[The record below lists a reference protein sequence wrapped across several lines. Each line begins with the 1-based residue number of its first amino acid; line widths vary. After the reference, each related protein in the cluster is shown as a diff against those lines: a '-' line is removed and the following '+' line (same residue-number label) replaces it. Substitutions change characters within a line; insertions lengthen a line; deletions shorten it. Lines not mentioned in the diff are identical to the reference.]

1 MISRGTPH
9 GIAIWI
15 VVRGQVKDLSSGEIV
30 NTYTC
35 IDDSSVNEVPY
46 GAFTQN
52 VVSIEDSDIAKISTT
67 DFEMAIGGKYDDVAS
82 NNEAYRIISN
92 IQMFRGL
99 GTKRL
104 FALVKSLRIVDY
116 EAGDIIF
123 EKGVSGD
130 TFYIIKEGEVDI
142 VIDERIIRTFGQFE
156 YFGERSV
163 LFNQVR
169 TATVKARTNIVLWE
183 LQQARF

>member
-1 MISRGTPH
+1 
-9 GIAIWI
+9 
-15 VVRGQVKDLSSGEIV
+15 
-30 NTYTC
+30 
-35 IDDSSVNEVPY
+35 
-46 GAFTQN
+46 
-52 VVSIEDSDIAKISTT
+52 
-67 DFEMAIGGKYDDVAS
+67 MAIGGKYDDVAS

-183 LQQARF
+183 LQQARFQKITNESVRKAMLRRIEIQDEQVTLSDLLVHKTLGKGLFGVVFLVSH